1 MLASGRPNVARDNPN
16 GKHWEADLRG
26 RLVSKTTLRAGLGTG
41 ARGAAAV
48 AVAAVMLLGAT
59 AAQAREHGRS
69 AAAQRDG
76 DSTAFVH
83 RIQWSAS
90 SPARGVTLLSGVY
103 SNPNAHPDWTVTIQA
118 PTTSPFDG
126 SAELAEAGT
135 VAWATQTEATLT
147 ADGFTPTQTVLRWP
161 RYTDDPRGVM
171 AVRVRVGRFS
181 AQADANALASTL
193 TADGFAPLVE
203 WTGFDPQP
211 GPDAELLHVAIV
223 DPHRFAGQVIAF
235 HGDAIA
241 SRETAPAASAML
253 HSVAGT
259 NGGFFTIDAPLAAV
273 NGVNTGLS
281 AYQGQIES
289 LANGDRAALV
299 LDGHRPAQI
308 ENLSSLATLRSG
320 ASSIRILGINRLP
333 GSAEDCGVT
342 GFAPTSEPRQ
352 NTLCTGANDI
362 VLFTPMFGA
371 PLPPPPSSGPAI
383 QALLDPHGRVVSLG
397 TPGGT
402 LPAGDSAVQAIGGD
416 AAWLTQHA
424 QPGQR
429 LNVSEQLRTAS
440 GAPFGLNSQSSISS
454 AGPVLLHDGQT
465 AIDALNEGVFDP
477 RDLNDYT
484 FSAYRH
490 ARTFVGVDARGRL
503 LLATAD
509 GIPGASEGLTL
520 TEEAHVMRSLGAVD
534 AMNLDGGGSTQF
546 ASEGQLLNDASS
558 VPLRPVGD
566 TIQVVP

>member
-1 MLASGRPNVARDNPN
+1 MLGFGRPNVPRDNPN
-16 GKHWEADLRG
+16 GKHREADLRG
-26 RLVSKTTLRAGLGTG
+26 RLVSRTTLRAGLGTG

-83 RIQWSAS
+83 RIQWSAT
-90 SPARGVTLLSGVY
+90 SPVRGVTLLSGVY
-103 SNPNAHPDWTVTIQA
+103 SNPKAHPDWTVTIQA

-135 VAWATQTEATLT
+135 FGWATQTEATLT

-171 AVRVRVGRFS
+171 AVRVRVGQFS
-181 AQADANALASTL
+181 TQADANALATTL

-223 DPHRFAGQVIAF
+223 DPHQFAGQVIAF
-235 HGDAIA
+235 HGDAIG
-241 SRETAPAASAML
+241 SRETAPAASAAL
-253 HSVAGT
+253 HSVAAT

-281 AYQGQIES
+281 AYHGQIES

-371 PLPPPPSSGPAI
+371 PLPPAPSSGPAI
-383 QALLDPHGRVVSLG
+383 QALLDPQGRVISLG

-402 LPAGDSAVQAIGGD
+402 LPAGDSAVQAIGSD

-429 LNVSEQLRTAS
+429 LNVSEQLHTAS
-440 GAPFGLNSQSSISS
+440 GVPFALNSQSSVSS
-454 AGPVLLHDGQT
+454 AGPVLLHDGRT
-465 AIDALNEGVFDP
+465 AIDAFNEGVFDP

-509 GIPGASEGLTL
+509 GIPGVSEGLTL
-520 TEEAHVMRSLGAVD
+520 TEEADVMRSLGAVD

-546 ASEGQLLNDASS
+546 ASGGQLLNDASS

>member
-1 MLASGRPNVARDNPN
+1 ML
-16 GKHWEADLRG
+16 
-26 RLVSKTTLRAGLGTG
+26 KTSLRAGQRAVVRTS
-41 ARGAAAV
+41 AVAAV
-48 AVAAVMLLGAT
+48 AAVAAVMLVGAT
-59 AAQAREHGRS
+59 AAQARQHGPSS
-69 AAAQRDG
+69 AEAQQSG

-83 RIQWSAS
+83 QIHWSS
-90 SPARGVTLLSGVY
+90 TSPTRGVTLLSGVY

-118 PTTSPFDG
+118 PTRSPFDG
-126 SAELAEAGT
+126 SAEVAEAGSF
-135 VAWATQTEATLT
+135 AWAEQTEATLT
-147 ADGFTPTQTVLRWP
+147 ADGFAPTQTVLPWP
-161 RYTDDPRGVM
+161 RYADDPRGVM
-171 AVRVRVGRFS
+171 AVRVRVGQFS
-181 AQADANALASTL
+181 TQADANALAATL
-193 TADGFAPLVE
+193 TADGFAPIVE

-235 HGDAIA
+235 HGNAIA
-241 SRETAPAASAML
+241 SKQTAPAASAEL
-253 HSVAGT
+253 DSVAAT

-273 NGVNTGLS
+273 NGVNTGIS
-281 AYQGQIES
+281 AYNGQIES

-320 ASSIRILGINRLP
+320 GSSIRILGINRLP

-342 GFAPTSEPRQ
+342 GFTPTSESRQ
-352 NTLCTGANDI
+352 NSLCTGANDI

-371 PLPPPPSSGPAI
+371 PLPPGPSSGPAV
-383 QALLDPHGRVVSLG
+383 QAVLNAQGLVVSLG

-402 LPAGDSAVQAIGGD
+402 LPAGDSAVQAIGSD
-416 AAWLTQHA
+416 AAWLTAHA

-429 LNVSEQLRTAS
+429 LSVSEQLRTRS
-440 GAPFGLNSQSSISS
+440 GAPFALNSQTSISS
-454 AGPVLLHDGQT
+454 AGPVLLHNGRT
-465 AIDALNEGVFDP
+465 AIDAFDEGVFDP

-509 GIPGASEGLTL
+509 GIPGVSEGLTL
-520 TEEAHVMRSLGAVD
+520 TEEADVMRSLGAVN

-558 VPLRPVGD
+558 SPLRPVGD

>member
-1 MLASGRPNVARDNPN
+1 VLKTSSSAGRRGGVA
-16 GKHWEADLRG
+16 
-26 RLVSKTTLRAGLGTG
+26 TF
-41 ARGAAAV
+41 AV
-48 AVAAVMLLGAT
+48 AVAAALMLVGAT
-59 AAQAREHGRS
+59 GAQAREHGRS
-69 AAAQRDG
+69 PAAQQGG

-83 RIQWSAS
+83 QIRWSS
-90 SPARGVTLLSGVY
+90 TSPVRGVTLLSGAY

-118 PTTSPFDG
+118 PARSPFDG
-126 SAELAEAGT
+126 SAEVAEAGSFT
-135 VAWATQTEATLT
+135 WARQTEAALT
-147 ADGFTPTQTVLRWP
+147 TDGFAPTQTVLPWP
-161 RYTDDPRGVM
+161 RYADDPRGVM
-171 AVRVRVGRFS
+171 AVRVRVGQFS
-181 AQADANALASTL
+181 TQADANALATTL

-223 DPHRFAGQVIAF
+223 DPHRFGGQVIAF
-235 HGDAIA
+235 HGNAIA
-241 SRETAPAASAML
+241 SKETAPDASAAL
-253 HSVAGT
+253 HSVAAT

-273 NGVNTGLS
+273 NGVNTGIS
-281 AYQGQIES
+281 AYNGQIES

-299 LDGHRPAQI
+299 LDGRRPAQI
-308 ENLSSLATLRSG
+308 ENLTSLATLRSG

-333 GSAEDCGVT
+333 GSAEDCGVA

-352 NTLCTGANDI
+352 NSLCTGANDV
-362 VLFTPMFGA
+362 VLFTSMFGA
-371 PLPPPPSSGPAI
+371 PLPPASGSGPAV
-383 QALLDPHGRVVSLG
+383 QAVLNAQGHVVSLG

-402 LPAGDSAVQAIGGD
+402 LPAGDSAVQAIGSDSG
-416 AAWLTQHA
+416 WLTAHA
-424 QPGQR
+424 QPGER
-429 LNVSEQLRTAS
+429 LSVSEQLRTRS
-440 GAPFGLNSQSSISS
+440 GAPFTLNAQTSISS
-454 AGPVLLHDGQT
+454 AGPVLLHDART
-465 AIDALNEGVFDP
+465 AIDAFDEGVFDP

-509 GIPGASEGLTL
+509 GIPGVSEGLSL
-520 TEEAHVMRSLGAVD
+520 TEEADVMRSLGAVD

-558 VPLRPVGD
+558 SPLRPVGD

>member
-1 MLASGRPNVARDNPN
+1 M
-16 GKHWEADLRG
+16 
-26 RLVSKTTLRAGLGTG
+26 
-41 ARGAAAV
+41 AV
-48 AVAAVMLLGAT
+48 AVAAVMLVSAA
-59 AAQAREHGRS
+59 AAQAHGHGRRV
-69 AAAQRDG
+69 AAVQQTG

-83 RIQWSAS
+83 QIHWNSS

-103 SNPNAHPDWTVTIQA
+103 SDPNAKPFWTVTIQA
-118 PTTSPFDG
+118 PVRSPFDG
-126 SAELAEAGT
+126 SAEVAEAGSF
-135 VAWATQTEATLT
+135 AWAKGTAESLAADGFQPSATVLPWPLYTDDPRGAMGVRVRVGQFSTQADANTLATTLT
-147 ADGFTPTQTVLRWP
+147 ADGF
-161 RYTDDPRGVM
+161 D
-171 AVRVRVGRFS
+171 
-181 AQADANALASTL
+181 
-193 TADGFAPLVE
+193 PLVE

-223 DPHRFAGQVIAF
+223 DPHRFAGQVIAY
-235 HGDAIA
+235 HGTAIA
-241 SRETAPAASAML
+241 SKETAPAASAAL
-253 HSVAGT
+253 NSLAAT

-273 NGVNTGLS
+273 NGVNTGIS
-281 AYQGQIES
+281 AYNGQIES

-299 LDGHRPAQI
+299 LDGHRRAQI

-333 GSAEDCGVT
+333 GSAEDCGVA
-342 GFAPTSEPRQ
+342 GFAPTSESRQ

-371 PLPPPPSSGPAI
+371 PLPPAPSSGPAV
-383 QALLDPHGRVVSLG
+383 QALLNAQGRVVSIG

-402 LPAGDSAVQAIGGD
+402 LPAGDSAVQAIGSD
-416 AAWLTQHA
+416 AAWLTDHA

-429 LNVSEQLRTAS
+429 LSVSEQVRSSTGGPLQ
-440 GAPFGLNSQSSISS
+440 LNSQTSISS
-454 AGPVLLHDGQT
+454 AGPVLLHDGRT
-465 AIDALNEGVFDP
+465 AIDAFNEGVFDP

-509 GIPGASEGLTL
+509 GIPGISEGLTL
-520 TEEAHVMRSLGAVD
+520 TEEADVMRSLGAVD

-546 ASEGQLLNDASS
+546 ASEGQLLDDASS
-558 VPLRPVGD
+558 SPLRPVGD
-566 TIQVVP
+566 TIQVVPWLTLRGPGRDRAPGLGRP